1 MLSQEHR
8 ATLHQVA
15 RHSIEIGV
23 SQHRAPTIDAAT
35 YAPELQQKAASF
47 ITLHHHDMLRGCIG
61 SLEPRKTMV
70 EDVNQN
76 AYSAAFLDRRF
87 DPISKNELDGLN
99 IHISILGPT
108 EPMTFDSKKDL
119 LQQLQPG
126 VDGLVLS
133 CPYHRATFLPAVWES
148 LPEPSVFLSH
158 LLTKAGL
165 PADYWSDD
173 ISVDRYHV
181 EEF

>member
-1 MLSQEHR
+1 MLTQENR
-8 ATLHQVA
+8 EILRQVA
-15 RHSIEIGV
+15 RKSIENGV
-23 SQHRAPTIDAAT
+23 SEHQAPLIDKAS
-35 YAPELQQKAASF
+35 YPEALQEKAASF
-47 ITLHHHDMLRGCIG
+47 ITLHHHGMLRGCIG
-61 SLEPRKTMV
+61 TLEPRRTMV

-87 DPISKNELDGLN
+87 SPISGDELEGLS
-99 IHISILGPT
+99 IHVSILGPT
-108 EPMTFDSKKDL
+108 EPLVFSSKDDL
-119 LQQLQPG
+119 LQQLVPG

-133 CPYHRATFLPAVWES
+133 TQNHKATFLPAVWES
-148 LPEPSVFLSH
+148 LREPNEFLAH

-173 ISVDRYHV
+173 IAIQRYRV